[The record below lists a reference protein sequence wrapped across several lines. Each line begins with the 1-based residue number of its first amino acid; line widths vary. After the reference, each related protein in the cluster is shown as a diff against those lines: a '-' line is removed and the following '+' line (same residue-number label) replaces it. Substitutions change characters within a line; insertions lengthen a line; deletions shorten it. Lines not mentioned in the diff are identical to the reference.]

1 MRVTT
6 IINVDNFK
14 DRMGRLIQLSEDE
27 FLRTTHIKSFHSKA
41 IPIPLSHPRDT
52 RYGDDIYSVVFEVE
66 LKRKVSHLQL

>member
-41 IPIPLSHPRDT
+41 IPIPLSHP
-52 RYGDDIYSVVFEVE
+52 DDIYSVVFEVE